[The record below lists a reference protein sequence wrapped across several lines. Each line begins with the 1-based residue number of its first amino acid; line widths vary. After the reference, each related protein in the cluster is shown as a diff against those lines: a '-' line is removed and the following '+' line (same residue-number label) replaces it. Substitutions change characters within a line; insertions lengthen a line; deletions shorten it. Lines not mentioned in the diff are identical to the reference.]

1 MAKKVKAKQSAA
13 ASPRGRPQEPQE
25 PPRLDPRLKKI
36 YVYKE
41 GTFTLQNAADIH
53 KLVVKTPAFDLSGW
67 LDLTRMRPG
76 GDRIYVEIR
85 VWLANRS
92 NVLFK
97 RMVFESPQIVSVG
110 DLSVNLLSGNHIELW
125 VQQELSND
133 NFATKVEVAYQL
145 VVESA

>member
-1 MAKKVKAKQSAA
+1 MAKKVKAKQSAP
-13 ASPRGRPQEPQE
+13 ASPRGQPQEPQE
-25 PPRLDPRLKKI
+25 PPRRDPRLKKI

-67 LDLTRMRPG
+67 LDFTRMRPG